1 MTRPRRALRPLLL
14 TSTCLLLLGAGGAR
28 AADLTGAYDGSLVV
42 PRSTAAASLAGAL
55 EQRGGTL
62 SGTVA
67 ITTASAG
74 LSGVYYV
81 RGKVR
86 GRTVVLTGVGPGG
99 VRFKWGGK
107 ARGDALRGQARLRG
121 TGGRLKGL
129 LTLVRRGAEPPAQ
142 PRQTCDSSF
151 FDGQVMG
158 RVLKPICAN
167 CHVAGG
173 AAQATNFR
181 VTPDDPLATQ
191 QSIAGLIDVS
201 DPESSRILEKP
212 LAEMPHGGGQQLQRS
227 SDEFKILDQW
237 VNLVA
242 TNQQCNA
249 GASLNMVPL
258 TPAELLVRASMDL
271 RGKRPALADLD
282 AIEADPNAYAGLV
295 DQYLQSPEFI
305 TRVKEAF
312 NDALLVDREDYRDE
326 SLDRTKALY
335 DEPLELIAYII
346 KNDHPLT
353 EMGTADYTV
362 MNEQFENTPR
372 MPYAHDPVTGPDFVP
387 TKYDDGRPMAGVLST
402 SAFYQVWITNDT
414 NKNRRRANRLSI
426 LFHCYN
432 FLDTPV
438 DVTRNVDNNDANA
451 VLNAVTTRPDC
462 KACHDRLDPM
472 ASFLFPM
479 DDAGFDDDSFNPIGD
494 PTNFWTPSLADSW
507 RTRNK
512 RPPAV
517 YGVPG
522 MDIRD
527 EGRLLVANPK
537 FAQCQTNRAF
547 RLLFLRDPES
557 NDELATAATLAG
569 EWTATDGYNFRTLVR
584 RWMLSDVYTKRPD
597 PPNADWVRRVS
608 PERFET
614 LMQDLTG
621 FLWARPPQNDNNNP
635 NGDPNRTDPVPLLT
649 TEGDPDN
656 GTGGFKIILG
666 GLNGVNVSARSYS
679 LNASVAMV
687 QRKVAA
693 LAADYVVTNDLAFPD
708 GQRKL
713 LNGVTGTEAPATDE
727 PAIRAAIAQI
737 SRRLTGEHLATNAP
751 QVDVWFALFKALYA
765 DRSQS
770 GTNSNQ
776 VPGTQSERA
785 WRGLLT
791 AMLRSPQLLLY

>member
-1 MTRPRRALRPLLL
+1 MTALRPLLL
-14 TSTCLLLLGAGGAR
+14 TLTCVSLLGGRAW
-28 AADLTGAYDGSLVV
+28 AADVSGAYDGSLVV
-42 PRSTAAASLAGAL
+42 PRSTASASLAGAF
-55 EQRGGTL
+55 EQRGATL
-62 SGTVA
+62 TGTVA
-67 ITTASAG
+67 VTTPTAG
-74 LSGVYYV
+74 LSGVYAV

-86 GRTVVLTGVGPGG
+86 GRSVVLSGAGPGG
-99 VRFKWGGK
+99 MRLKWAG
-107 ARGDALRGQARLRG
+107 RVHGDTLRGQGRLRAHAGRLRG
-121 TGGRLKGL
+121 L
-129 LTLVRRGAEPPAQ
+129 LTFVRRGAEPPAQ
-142 PRQTCDSSF
+142 PRQSCDSSF

-181 VTPDDPLATQ
+181 VAPNDPLATQ
-191 QSIAGLIDVS
+191 QSIAGLIDMS
-201 DPESSRILEKP
+201 DPEHSRILEKP
-212 LAEMPHGGGQQLQRS
+212 LAEIPHGGGQQLQRS
-227 SDEFKILDQW
+227 SPEFQILDQW
-237 VNLVA
+237 VTLVA
-242 TNQQCNA
+242 KNQQCNA
-249 GASLNMVPL
+249 GTDLVMVPL
-258 TPAELLVRASMDL
+258 KPAELLVRASMDL
-271 RGKRPALADLD
+271 RGKRPSLADLD

-305 TRVKEAF
+305 ARVKEIF

-326 SLDRTKALY
+326 SLDRTHALY
-335 DEPLELIAYII
+335 SEPLELIAYLVAH
-346 KNDHPLT
+346 DRPLT

-372 MPYAHDPVTGPDFVP
+372 MPYAHEPVTGPDFQP
-387 TKYDDGRPMAGVLST
+387 THYTDGRPHAGVLST
-402 SAFYQVWITNDT
+402 SAFYQVWTTNDT

-438 DVTRNVDNNDANA
+438 DVTRNVDNNDADA

-462 KACHDRLDPM
+462 KACHDRLDPL

-479 DDAGFDDDSFNPIGD
+479 DDAGFDDDSFDPIGD
-494 PTNFWTPSLADSW
+494 PNNFWTPRLADSW

-527 EGRLLVANPK
+527 AGRLLVANPK

-547 RLLFLRDPES
+547 RLLFLRDPAS
-557 NDELATAATLAG
+557 NDELATAAALASQ
-569 EWTATDGYNFRTLVR
+569 WTTTDGYNFRTLVR

-597 PPNADWVRRVS
+597 PPSPDWVRRVS
-608 PERFET
+608 PERLET
-614 LMQDLTG
+614 LVQDLTG

-635 NGDPNRTDPVPLLT
+635 NGDPDRTDPVPLLT
-649 TEGDPDN
+649 TEGDPGN
-656 GTGGFKIILG
+656 RTGGFKIILG
-666 GLNGVNVSARSYS
+666 GVNGVNVSARSYS

-693 LAADYVVTNDLAFPD
+693 LAADYVVTTDLALPD

-713 LNGVTGTEAPATDE
+713 LGGVSGTENPATDE
-727 PAIRAAIAQI
+727 AAIRAAVARVH
-737 SRRLTGEHLATNAP
+737 RRLTGEHVGPSDP
-751 QVDVWFALFKALYA
+751 QVDVWFDLFRALYA
-765 DRSQS
+765 DQSQAS
-770 GTNSNQ
+770 L
-776 VPGTQSERA
+776 VPGTPSQRA

>member
-1 MTRPRRALRPLLL
+1 MTARRPLRLALACLALL
-14 TSTCLLLLGAGGAR
+14 AAPAR
-28 AADLTGAYDGSLVV
+28 AAELTGAYDGSLVT
-42 PRSTAAASLAGAL
+42 PRAPTAASFAAAFA
-55 EQRGGTL
+55 QRGATL
-62 SGTVA
+62 TGTVA
-67 ITTASAG
+67 VTTATAA
-74 LSGVYYV
+74 LSGVYSV
-81 RGKVR
+81 RGAVHGHNVVLRGDGPGGARLKWGAKVR
-86 GRTVVLTGVGPGG
+86 GDLLR
-99 VRFKWGGK
+99 GK
-107 ARGDALRGQARLRG
+107 ARLGGHAGRLRG
-121 TGGRLKGL
+121 V
-129 LTLVRRGAEPPAQ
+129 LTFVRRGAEPPAQ
-142 PRQTCDSSF
+142 PRQSCDNAF

-181 VTPDDPLATQ
+181 VTPNDALATQ
-191 QSIAGLIDVS
+191 QSIAGLIDTS
-201 DPESSRILEKP
+201 DPEHSRILEKP
-212 LAEMPHGGGQQLQRS
+212 LAEIPHGGGQQLERS
-227 SDEFKILDQW
+227 SAEFQILDQW

-242 TNQQCNA
+242 KNQQCTA
-249 GASLNMVPL
+249 GTTLHMVPL
-258 TPAELLVRASMDL
+258 APAELLVRASMDL
-271 RGKRPALADLD
+271 RGKRPSLADLD
-282 AIEADPNAYAGLV
+282 AIEADPSAYARLV
-295 DQYLQSPEFI
+295 DQYLQSPEFLA
-305 TRVKEAF
+305 RVKEVF

-326 SLDRTKALY
+326 SLDRTRALY
-335 DEPLELIAYII
+335 DEPLELIAYLV
-346 KNDHPLT
+346 KNDRPLT
-353 EMGTADYTV
+353 EMGTADFTV
-362 MNEQFENTPR
+362 MNDQFENTPR
-372 MPYAHDPVTGPDFVP
+372 MPYPHEPVSGPEFQP
-387 TKYDDGRPMAGVLST
+387 THYTDGRPHAGVLST
-402 SAFYQVWITNDT
+402 SAFYQVWTTNGT

-479 DDAGFDDDSFNPIGD
+479 DDAGFDDDNFDPVGD
-494 PTNFWTPSLADSW
+494 PTNFWTPRLADSW

-527 EGRLLVANPK
+527 EGRLLVAHPK

-547 RLLFLRDPES
+547 QLLFLRTPTS
-557 NDELATAATLAG
+557 NDELATATALSAAWAT
-569 EWTATDGYNFRTLVR
+569 TDGYNFRTLVR
-584 RWMLSDVYTKRPD
+584 RWMLSDVYTRRPD
-597 PPNADWVRRVS
+597 PPNPDWVRRVS

-614 LMQDLTG
+614 LVQDLTG
-621 FLWARPPQNDNNNP
+621 FLWARPPRNDNNNP
-635 NGDPNRTDPVPLLT
+635 NGDPDRTAPVPLLT

-666 GLNGVNVSARSYS
+666 GLDGVSVSARSFS

-693 LAADYVVTNDLAFPD
+693 LAANYVVTNDLGLPD

-713 LNGVTGTEAPATDE
+713 LNGVTGTEAPSTDE
-727 PAIRAAIAQI
+727 PALRAAIAQI
-737 SRRLTGEHLATNAP
+737 HRRLTGEHVGPRDA
-751 QVDVWFALFKALYA
+751 QVDVWFDLFRALYA
-765 DRSQS
+765 DRSQPS
-770 GTNSNQ
+770 L
-776 VPGTQSERA
+776 VPGTPSERA